1 MLPPSPALPPARP
14 PSIAPL
20 ELERLRGSVRAGLFA
35 EPAKPPRLGRY
46 SLLRCIG
53 HGGMGVV
60 YAAHDEEL
68 DREVAI
74 KLLRTEI
81 ARGDDQRLA
90 QEARAL
96 ARLSHPNVVAIYDVG
111 VHDQQ
116 RFIAMELVAG
126 LDLRRWLAAP
136 RPLRE
141 VLRVFAAAGHGLA
154 AAHAVGLVHRDF
166 KPDNVLVG
174 DDGRPRVLDFGL
186 ARPPE
191 RAEAATPGKPPVLP
205 TGIDPFATTFTSTGM
220 LLGTPAYMAP
230 EQYLGDPADARSDQF
245 SFAVSLFHAVY
256 GERPFAGENP
266 HELALSIVRGRVQPI
281 TPRYPVPPWLEQ
293 LLARSLRVDPAQRF
307 GTMVEVVEL
316 IERGIEHTPGL
327 DALPTRPV
335 AAPEHAASVILHD
348 SDVGSDALAQLH
360 AVVSRV
366 PAAREVASVSP
377 AGAAALA
384 LPPEV
389 PRDGVITSLS
399 VRRHISGEIT
409 AGARERIAR
418 ELARLEGRRGKLALL
433 GRGFT
438 WSNRA
443 LEVHVDVDAT
453 GTRVLVWRKLAR
465 SIRKRRVLWTVLGV
479 IAGGMGIAVADGIG
493 LLNGGLE
500 PLIVFGLLGTGGA
513 MGMTHAQQRHTAALP
528 AERAELE
535 FIADRV
541 AVLAASRDE

>member
-1 MLPPSPALPPARP
+1 MSSPPQALPPARP

-191 RAEAATPGKPPVLP
+191 RADTATPGKPPVLP

-256 GERPFAGENP
+256 GERPFAGEIP
-266 HELALSIVRGRVQPI
+266 
-281 TPRYPVPPWLEQ
+281 PRARAVDRPWSR
-293 LLARSLRVDPAQRF
+293 AADHA
-307 GTMVEVVEL
+307 
-316 IERGIEHTPGL
+316 
-327 DALPTRPV
+327 ALPG
-335 AAPEHAASVILHD
+335 AAV
-348 SDVGSDALAQLH
+348 
-360 AVVSRV
+360 
-366 PAAREVASVSP
+366 
-377 AGAAALA
+377 AGAAA
-384 LPPEV
+384 
-389 PRDGVITSLS
+389 
-399 VRRHISGEIT
+399 
-409 AGARERIAR
+409 
-418 ELARLEGRRGKLALL
+418 
-433 GRGFT
+433 
-438 WSNRA
+438 RA
-443 LEVHVDVDAT
+443 
-453 GTRVLVWRKLAR
+453 
-465 SIRKRRVLWTVLGV
+465 
-479 IAGGMGIAVADGIG
+479 
-493 LLNGGLE
+493 
-500 PLIVFGLLGTGGA
+500 
-513 MGMTHAQQRHTAALP
+513 
-528 AERAELE
+528 
-535 FIADRV
+535 
-541 AVLAASRDE
+541 LAASRPRAALRHHGRGRRAHRAWHRAHAGARRPPDPTGGGTRACRLGDPARQRRRLRRARAASRPGLARARGARAGRGLARRRGCARATTGGPTRRRDHLALGPAPHQR